1 VWIQVLL
8 SNTTVQA
15 DFDVV
20 NTLDLMD
27 NAKFVQEQKFG
38 NGDGYL
44 NYYLYN
50 WKCPDVAR
58 HKVGLVML

>member
-1 VWIQVLL
+1 
-8 SNTTVQA
+8 
-15 DFDVV
+15 
-20 NTLDLMD
+20 MD
-27 NAKFVQEQKFG
+27 NAKFVDEQKFG

-58 HKVGLVML
+58 NKVGLVML